1 MISIDHNASPSRAF
15 WLLVIAAG
23 TLVCSGCEDD
33 DAPVPPPENRA
44 AATSAPAPK
53 TKTPNESVELEGWRI
68 PNDTDLDA
76 PSSQLERRALSLKE
90 PRRFGDCQSF
100 LERDGAPKNRL
111 PHTGRP
117 LRIRLFSCN
126 IPAVERTDK
135 RLYLAYA
142 VPDDT
147 HEGTDLR
154 LSVYDTETDDDA
166 PPLVWSHR
174 MDRRSHSDHFRADLR
189 ESFIAPLPPNVVCT
203 GTLWSDSTQ
212 VSCLSF
218 DGSTVEWSG
227 SLNFWSSIPL
237 TAAAEGLVGADIT
250 GLTRR
255 YPFSGVEME
264 GRQLPG
270 RGGHSALY
278 GVFDDRLVYAP
289 EPPLTDDD
297 YPLTLSAW
305 NLESFEPIWR
315 RKLPARPD
323 SAVDYLTFEPYIFIK
338 LQQQLV
344 AVDIHSGSP
353 AWSVGVGSDR
363 PKMARADDT
372 LYLLLRRR
380 QASNLLYALDFKT
393 GDVQWFARTPTGS
406 LDVATFGETVALKSI
421 RAVEVIDS
429 VDPVPDDA
437 PAIDSTTPD
446 PRGDAL
452 QTDPTETDSPEADPG
467 ADDTTPDAGP

>member
-1 MISIDHNASPSRAF
+1 MISVDHNASPSRAF

-23 TLVCSGCEDD
+23 ILVSSGCEDD
-33 DAPVPPPENRA
+33 QSPVPPPENPA

-53 TKTPNESVELEGWRI
+53 TKASDESVELEGWRI
-68 PNDTDLDA
+68 PDDTNLDA
-76 PSSQLERRALSLKE
+76 PSAQLERRALSLKE
-90 PRRFGDCQSF
+90 PRRFGDCHTF
-100 LERDGAPKNRL
+100 LERDGAPKTRL
-111 PHTGRP
+111 PQTGHS
-117 LRIRLFSCN
+117 LQIRLFSCD
-126 IPAVERTDK
+126 IPAVERTDQ

-154 LSVYDTETDDDA
+154 LSVYDTEPGDRDA
-166 PPLVWSHR
+166 PPLLWSHR
-174 MDRRSHSDHFRADLR
+174 MDRRAHSDHFRADLR
-189 ESFIAPLPPNVVCT
+189 DSFIAPLPPNVVCT
-203 GTLWSDSTQ
+203 GTLWSDNTQ

-237 TAAAEGLVGADIT
+237 TPAAEGLVGADIT

-278 GVFDDRLVYAP
+278 SIFDDRLVYAP

-297 YPLTLSAW
+297 YPLTLSGW
-305 NLESFEPIWR
+305 DLESFEPIWR

-323 SAVDYLTFEPYIFIK
+323 PAVDSLTFDPYVFIK

-344 AVDIHSGSP
+344 AVDINSGSP
-353 AWSVGVGSDR
+353 VWSVGVGSDR
-363 PKMARADDT
+363 PKLARADET

-380 QASNLLYALDFKT
+380 QASNLLYALKFNT
-393 GDVQWFARTPTGS
+393 GDVQWFARAPTGS
-406 LDVATFGETVALKSI
+406 LDVATFGDTVALKSI

-429 VDPVPDDA
+429 VDPVPEDA
-437 PAIDSTTPD
+437 PAIDSTAPD
-446 PRGDAL
+446 PRGGAL
-452 QTDPTETDSPEADPG
+452 KTDPTPATPEA
-467 ADDTTPDAGP
+467 ADATPDAGP